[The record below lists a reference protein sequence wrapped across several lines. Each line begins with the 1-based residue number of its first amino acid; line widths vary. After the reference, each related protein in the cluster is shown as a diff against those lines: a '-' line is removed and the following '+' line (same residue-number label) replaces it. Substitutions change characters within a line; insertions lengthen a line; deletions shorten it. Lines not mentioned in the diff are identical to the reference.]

1 MGDLDKFLPL
11 HANELLFW
19 LPSAHAATLP
29 LNPSP
34 HTSGLPHIQQSHNKK
49 KKYKKT
55 TLFPFTERHHPPP
68 YFLSSVPSSPLGKAS
83 ILQKLLRVILAFIW
97 SCKKAEKPLEV

>member
-55 TLFPFTERHHPPP
+55 
-68 YFLSSVPSSPLGKAS
+68 LSF
-83 ILQKLLRVILAFIW
+83 LLRRGTIHHLTFSPVCLPHLLEKQVY
-97 SCKKAEKPLEV
+97 CKSY